1 MAPETAEGRTVSDLE
16 GEPTAV
22 SWRASAVELTLVIV
36 VIVVALGSLLD
47 PSLGEPG
54 RAAVTVGIVSAE
66 AIALY
71 VGYGALARAADPA
84 IRERLVS
91 R

>member
-1 MAPETAEGRTVSDLE
+1 MSDRE
-16 GEPTAV
+16 GEPAAV
-22 SWRASAVELTLVIV
+22 SWRASTVQVALVSVMMV
-36 VIVVALGSLLD
+36 VVLGSLLE
-47 PSLGEPG
+47 PSLGESG

-84 IRERLVS
+84 VRERLVS
-91 R
+91 H

>member
-1 MAPETAEGRTVSDLE
+1 MSDRE
-16 GEPTAV
+16 GEPAAV
-22 SWRASAVELTLVIV
+22 SWRASTVQVTLVSV
-36 VIVVALGSLLD
+36 MIVVALGSPLE